1 MRHFTNVHDLGDLKA
16 AVKEFKPVL
25 DLREN
30 HTDAIPDTNTWGRI
44 KP

>member
-30 HTDAIPDTNTWGRI
+30 QIGLPTNTWGRI